1 MLKDFYCELSMVAV
15 RDNEAQLGKNIVL
28 KNINKVTF
36 WIFV

>member
-1 MLKDFYCELSMVAV
+1 MFKEFCCELSVVTV

-28 KNINKVTF
+28 KNINKVTL